1 MFFSASFHCHC
12 IHLPLFWL
20 LPRFQP
26 FQARPKEK
34 NELVYGCSNSGQSYF
49 LTSKLLSGQLLQLSG
64 TLGLGQLLQTLY
76 YRSLHATKNK
86 HCTSGSHGDSL
97 TRYKCIAAPRSIVI
111 SIICS
116 KLPREPLYLDRT
128 LMTFQLA

>member
-49 LTSKLLSGQLLQLSG
+49 LTSKLLSGTATIIGDPWLGSALANFVLSILARSIAPVGHTVTHLQD
-64 TLGLGQLLQTLY
+64 TNVLQ
-76 YRSLHATKNK
+76 
-86 HCTSGSHGDSL
+86 
-97 TRYKCIAAPRSIVI
+97 PRSIVI